1 MNGVATQA
9 MLHMQLRLRRG
20 NFVLDVNDTLPHT
33 GIIALFGPSGAGK
46 TSLLRC
52 LAGLEPTAEG
62 VLSLNHTTWQD
73 QTRKLFVPPH
83 QRGIGMVFQ
92 EARLFDHLTTRGN
105 LEYGLRRAPAAQHRL
120 TLEEVVTALHL
131 EPLLK
136 HAPQQL
142 SGGEAQRVALGR
154 TLLASPQLLLL
165 DEPLSAL
172 DRTLKDA
179 ILPFLAQLPRR
190 LGIPIIYVSH
200 TLDEVIRLAD
210 HLLLLED
217 GRISSHGPLADMFQR
232 LDLSLAQRDDAGA
245 VLEAEVGA
253 HDDHYHLTTL
263 GFAGQQLT
271 VSRLAYAI
279 GTRLRLQIK
288 ARDVSLTLQPPADTT
303 ILNILP
309 CTISALASAR
319 SPAQTLIK
327 LETAGQVLLAR
338 VTRKSCEQLDLKPG
352 MKVYAQIKSVV
363 LVA

>member
-9 MLHMQLRLRRG
+9 MLHMQLQLQRG
-20 NFVLDVNDTLPHT
+20 DFVLDVNDSLPHT
-33 GIIALFGPSGAGK
+33 SIIAVFGPSGAGK

-52 LAGLEPTAEG
+52 LAGLEPAAAG
-62 VLSLNHTTWQD
+62 VLALNHTTWQD
-73 QTRKLFVPPH
+73 QARRLFVPHH

-92 EARLFDHLTTRGN
+92 EARLFDHLTTREN
-105 LEYGLRRAPAAQHRL
+105 LEYGLRRTPAAQRRL
-120 TLEEVVTALHL
+120 SLEEVVTALQL

-136 HAPQQL
+136 RTPQQL
-142 SGGEAQRVALGR
+142 SGGEAQRIALGR
-154 TLLASPQLLLL
+154 ALLACPQLLLL

-172 DRTLKDA
+172 DRALKDA
-179 ILPFLAQLPRR
+179 ILPFLAQLPGR
-190 LGIPIIYVSH
+190 LGMPIIYVSH

-245 VLEAEVGA
+245 VLEAEVQV

-263 GFAGQQLT
+263 GFADQQLT
-271 VSRLAYAI
+271 VSRLAYTI
-279 GTRLRLQIK
+279 GTRLRLHIQ

-309 CTISALASAR
+309 CTIAALASAR
-319 SPAQTLIK
+319 SPAQSLIK

-338 VTRKSCEQLDLKPG
+338 VTRKSCEQLDLRPG
-352 MKVYAQIKSVV
+352 MKVYAQIKSVA

>member
-1 MNGVATQA
+1 MNGVATRA

-20 NFVLDVNDTLPHT
+20 DFVLDVNDTLPHT
-33 GIIALFGPSGAGK
+33 GIIAVFGPSGAGK

-52 LAGLEPTAEG
+52 LAGLEPVAAG
-62 VLSLNHTTWQD
+62 VLSMNDTTWQD
-73 QTRKLFVPPH
+73 QARRLFVPPH

-92 EARLFDHLTTRGN
+92 EARLFDHLTTRDN
-105 LEYGLRRAPAAQHRL
+105 LEYGLRRTPATQRRL
-120 TLEEVVTALHL
+120 TPEEVITALHL

-136 HAPQQL
+136 RAPQQL
-142 SGGEAQRVALGR
+142 SGGERQRIALGR
-154 TLLASPQLLLL
+154 ALLASPQLLLL

-172 DRTLKDA
+172 DRALKDA
-179 ILPFLAQLPRR
+179 ILPFLAQLPGR
-190 LGIPIIYVSH
+190 LGMPIIYVSH

-245 VLEAEVGA
+245 VLEAEVAA
-253 HDDHYHLTTL
+253 HDDHYHLSTL
-263 GFAGQQLT
+263 AFADRYLT

-279 GTRLRLQIK
+279 GTRLRLHIQ

-309 CTISALASAR
+309 CTIDALASAR
-319 SPAQTLIK
+319 SPAQSLIK

-338 VTRKSCEQLDLKPG
+338 VTRKSCEQLDLRPG
-352 MKVYAQIKSVV
+352 MKVYAQIKSVA